1 MARNRA
7 QGRVAAPS
15 AKDSAKQKRN
25 KLITRGLVAGTLAIV
40 VIAIIVG
47 FTVNGSGS
55 SSPGGAAVSTAGG
68 GSAAGERAP
77 DFSFSLFQGGS
88 ELGGKHLNIHQLD
101 GKPVILNFWAGLC
114 PPCRAEMP
122 DLQAFYDDF
131 KQDMTLVGVDIGQFM
146 GLGSQKDAENLLR
159 ELNITYP
166 AGFTE
171 DRGVVRDYKV
181 LGMPTTVFIN
191 PDGTIFARW
200 TGALNRSLLEE
211 KIQEMQAVQ

>member
-1 MARNRA
+1 MARNQA
-7 QGRVAAPS
+7 EGRVAASS
-15 AKDSAKQKRN
+15 AQASAKQRRN
-25 KLITRGLVAGTLAIV
+25 KWMTGGLAAAALVIV

-47 FTVNGSGS
+47 VTAGGSGS
-55 SSPGGAAVSTAGG
+55 STGG
-68 GSAAGERAP
+68 GSAAAERAP

-122 DLQAFYDDF
+122 DLQAFYDANKEDV
-131 KQDMTLVGVDIGQFM
+131 TLIGVDIGQFM
-146 GLGSQKDAENLLR
+146 GLGSLQDAENLLR

-181 LGMPTTVFIN
+181 LGMPTTVFIS
-191 PDGTIFARW
+191 PDGTIFDRW
-200 TGALNRSLLEE
+200 TGALNRSVLEK
-211 KIQEMQAVQ
+211 KIQEMQSVQ

>member
-1 MARNRA
+1 M
-7 QGRVAAPS
+7 
-15 AKDSAKQKRN
+15 
-25 KLITRGLVAGTLAIV
+25 

-47 FTVNGSGS
+47 VTLSGSG
-55 SSPGGAAVSTAGG
+55 PSTEG
-68 GSAAGERAP
+68 GSAAAERAP
-77 DFSFSLFQGGS
+77 DFSFSLFQVGC

-131 KQDMTLVGVDIGQFM
+131 KDEVTLVGVDIGQFM
-146 GLGSQKDAENLLR
+146 GLGSQQDAEDLLR

-166 AGFTE
+166 AGFTD

-181 LGMPTTVFIN
+181 LGMPTTVFISA
-191 PDGTIFARW
+191 DGTIFDRW
-200 TGALNRSLLEE
+200 TGALNRGVLE
-211 KIQEMQAVQ
+211 KKLKEMQAAQ

>member
-7 QGRVAAPS
+7 QGRVAASS
-15 AKDSAKQKRN
+15 AKAGAKQKRN
-25 KLITRGLVAGTLAIV
+25 QLMTGGLVAAALVIV
-40 VIAIIVG
+40 VIALIVG
-47 FTVNGSGS
+47 VTLGGSGS
-55 SSPGGAAVSTAGG
+55 SSGGD
-68 GSAAGERAP
+68 SAAGDRAP

-88 ELGGKHLNIHQLD
+88 ELGGKHLNIHQLE

-122 DLQAFYDDF
+122 DLQAFYDDN
-131 KQDMTLVGVDIGQFM
+131 KEDVNLIGVDIGQFM
-146 GLGSQKDAENLLR
+146 GLGSKQDAENLLR

-191 PDGTIFARW
+191 ADGTIFDRW
-200 TGALNRSLLEE
+200 TGALNRRILEQ
-211 KIQEMQAVQ
+211 KLQEMRSVQ

>member
-7 QGRVAAPS
+7 QGRVAASS
-15 AKDSAKQKRN
+15 AKSGSKQKRN
-25 KLITRGLVAGTLAIV
+25 QLMTGGLAAAALVIV

-47 FTVNGSGS
+47 VTLGGSGS
-55 SSPGGAAVSTAGG
+55 SSGGD
-68 GSAAGERAP
+68 SAAGDRAP

-88 ELGGKHLNIHQLD
+88 ELGGRHLNIHQLD

-122 DLQAFYDDF
+122 DLQAFYNDNKEDV
-131 KQDMTLVGVDIGQFM
+131 TLVGVDIGQFM
-146 GLGSQKDAENLLR
+146 GLGSKQDAENLLR

-166 AGFTE
+166 AGFTD
-171 DRGVVRDYKV
+171 DRGIVRDYKV

-191 PDGTIFARW
+191 ADGTIFDRW
-200 TGALNRSLLEE
+200 TGALNQSVLED
-211 KIQEMQAVQ
+211 KLQEMQAVQ

>member
-1 MARNRA
+1 MARNRV
-7 QGRVAAPS
+7 QRQVAASS
-15 AKDSAKQKRN
+15 AQASAKQKRN
-25 KLITRGLVAGTLAIV
+25 QMITGGLATVALVIV
-40 VIAIIVG
+40 AIAIIVG
-47 FTVNGSGS
+47 VTSSGS
-55 SSPGGAAVSTAGG
+55 TS
-68 GSAAGERAP
+68 GERAP

-88 ELGGKHLNIHQLD
+88 EPGGKNLNIHQLD

-122 DLQAFYDDF
+122 DLQAFYDANKEDV
-131 KQDMTLVGVDIGQFM
+131 TLIGVDIGQFM
-146 GLGSQKDAENLLR
+146 GLGSQQDAENLLR

-191 PDGTIFARW
+191 PDGTIFNTW
-200 TGALNRSLLEE
+200 TGVINQRFLAQ